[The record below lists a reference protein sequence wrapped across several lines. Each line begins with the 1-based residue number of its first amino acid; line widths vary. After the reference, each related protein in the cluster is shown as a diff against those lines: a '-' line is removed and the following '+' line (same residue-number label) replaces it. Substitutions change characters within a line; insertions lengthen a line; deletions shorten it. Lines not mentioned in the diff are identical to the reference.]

1 MTHGA
6 QEGCEGRDESP
17 GLRVPNGPYGL
28 CGRKATLNMRR
39 PELRSCVKIE
49 VDVQGSPSLM
59 VFMVS
64 VDVKRHLKKKYGI
77 FRAQELCESRGEHP
91 VLPVL
96 IVVMVS
102 VDVK

>member
-6 QEGCEGRDESP
+6 QELCESRDGSP
-17 GLRVPNGPYGL
+17 GLRVPNGLYGL

-39 PELRSCVKIE
+39 PELSSCVKIE

-64 VDVKRHLKKKYGI
+64 VDVERNLKKIYGI
-77 FRAQELCESRGEHP
+77 FRAQELCGSRGGHP
-91 VLPVL
+91 VLPVPNSRYG
-96 IVVMVS
+96 ICGR
-102 VDVK
+102 